1 MDENKTT
8 KISLGTAIS
17 IVIIILL
24 VFALGI
30 VYYLGFIKN
39 NNEISKLSN
48 EKQALQKQISSLQEE
63 KKTTTQVNINQN
75 TYESKNEEKSEDS
88 MTKQEATKIIQDIY
102 GKAYDNVQEGI
113 GLKGTSLINISV
125 GNEGTVGGVINAEAY
140 KLDFS
145 KIEPYFTERAI
156 KYIKTEYTD
165 TPYGHK
171 DGNYYIFADE
181 NIYSYSKKEFINTIF
196 GVTDQGK
203 RTFDVKLYD
212 DNMIVAV
219 SEKSSFFELDEYI
232 VLRKINDTWKIDM
245 FEEL

>member
-1 MDENKTT
+1 MDEKKTI
-8 KISLGTAIS
+8 KVSLGIAIS

-24 VFALGI
+24 IVALCI
-30 VYYLGFIKN
+30 VYYFGFIKN
-39 NNEISKLSN
+39 NDEISKLSD
-48 EKQALQKQISSLQEE
+48 EKQSSLQGE
-63 KKTTTQVNINQN
+63 KKITAQV
-75 TYESKNEEKSEDS
+75 NEEKSEDFV
-88 MTKQEATKIIQDIY
+88 TKQEATKIVQDIY

-113 GLKGTSLINISV
+113 GLTGTNTVIISV
-125 GNEGTVGGVINAEAY
+125 GEEGTVGGVINAEAY

-156 KYIKTEYTD
+156 NYIKTEFTD
-165 TPYGHK
+165 TPYAHK
-171 DGNYYIFADE
+171 DGNYYIFASE
-181 NIYSYSKKEFINTIF
+181 NKYSHSKKEFISTIF

-212 DNMIVAV
+212 DNMIVAI

-232 VLRKINDTWKIDM
+232 VLRKINNTWKIDM